1 MRRWRLRSFHPDL
14 TKGRVTLDNLCY
26 SRKRGHYNLEN
37 ERDYQGAHSLS
48 LSCLTHTQNLSL
60 KENPQ

>member
-1 MRRWRLRSFHPDL
+1 MRRWRWRSFHPDL

-37 ERDYQGAHSLS
+37 ERDYQGSTFS
-48 LSCLTHTQNLSL
+48 VPSCLTHTQNLSL
-60 KENPQ
+60 KENPH